1 MRADIIQAWTDTP
14 Y

>member
-1 MRADIIQAWTDTP
+1 MHADIIQAWTDTP